1 MDNFFKLIEDKKM
14 QKKFIKAVASSN
26 SEDPAIMEF
35 DRLLEC
41 LDRGFFNTLQEA
53 IENTEYVYN
62 SIVNSTEYTKEQK
75 QNALNYYYGRILLN
89 HLRTLEENNLKDSSS
104 KLLTDKDLKLLEEKA
119 KEKITTNNDEKIKSC

>member
-75 QNALNYYYGRILLN
+75 QNALNYYYGRILPN
-89 HLRTLEENNLKDSSS
+89 HLRT
-104 KLLTDKDLKLLEEKA
+104 
-119 KEKITTNNDEKIKSC
+119 

>member
-1 MDNFFKLIEDKKM
+1 MDNFFKLIKDKEM
-14 QKKFIKAVASSN
+14 QKNFIKAVASSN

-35 DRLLEC
+35 DRLLEY

-89 HLRTLEENNLKDSSS
+89 YLITLEENNLKDSSS

>member
-1 MDNFFKLIEDKKM
+1 M

-41 LDRGFFNTLQEA
+41 LDKGLFNTLQEA